1 MKMLLGLML
10 LSTLSFAQE
19 KQLYQVISQHPHDV
33 EKIQPYIKTESE
45 SGRLWI
51 VTLTQKAPASAMK
64 YLKPITMNDVA
75 HYRFTPAF
83 EKTTPKRNI
92 VEALKE
98 VSISNI
104 KASVEKLASYRTR
117 AAGTVDNQNAIAQLS
132 QDLESLGLTIT
143 TECYKPNAC
152 SVIGTKTGTT
162 NSDKFMMVIAHMDSV
177 GKDFAGAD
185 DNASGTASLLEMAR
199 VLAQTPTKQSIRFF
213 ITNGEEVNLLGA
225 RDYANKLAKS
235 GEIKNLTFAINMDMV
250 GYNKNGIVELETN
263 KEYDAGAKF
272 MTKLATTYTS
282 LKTKITL
289 GAWGSDHVPFLEK
302 GVETILTIEDW
313 STKTP
318 CYHQKCD
325 TPDTLNYNYIG
336 EITKLNI
343 ATLMEKDI

>member
-1 MKMLLGLML
+1 MKLALGLL
-10 LSTLSFAQE
+10 LFSTVAVAAP

-33 EKIQPYIKTESE
+33 EKVQPYIKTETV

-51 VTLTQKAPASAMK
+51 VTLEKKAPASAMR
-64 YLKPITMNDVA
+64 YLKAITMNDVA
-75 HYRFTPAF
+75 HYSPVRSSFKSA
-83 EKTTPKRNI
+83 PKASV
-92 VEALKE
+92 VEILKE
-98 VSISNI
+98 VSIPNLKST
-104 KASVEKLASYRTR
+104 VEKLSSYRTR
-117 AAGTVDNQNAIAQLS
+117 AAGTPDNQNAIAHLI
-132 QDLESLGLTIT
+132 EEFARLGLPTT

-152 SVIGTKTGTT
+152 SIIATKAGTT
-162 NSDKFMMVIAHMDSV
+162 NSKKFMMVIAHMDSV

-185 DNASGTASLLEMAR
+185 DNASGTASLIEMAR
-199 VLAQTPTKQSIRFF
+199 VLANTPTKQSIRFF
-213 ITNGEEVNLLGA
+213 ITNGEEINLLGA
-225 RDYANKLAKS
+225 RDYAKKLAER
-235 GEIKNLTFAINMDMV
+235 GEIKNLSFAINMDMV
-250 GYNKNGIVELETN
+250 GYNSNGIVELETN

-272 MTKLATTYTS
+272 MTKLAETYTS

-325 TPDTLNYNYIG
+325 TPDTLNYNYVG

-343 ATLMEKDI
+343 ATLLEKDN